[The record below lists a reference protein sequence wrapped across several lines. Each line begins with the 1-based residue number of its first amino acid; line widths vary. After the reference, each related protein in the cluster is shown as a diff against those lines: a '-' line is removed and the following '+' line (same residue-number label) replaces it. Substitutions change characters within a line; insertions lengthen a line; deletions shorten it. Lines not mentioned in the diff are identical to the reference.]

1 MTISNQQR
9 LSKIIQRIV
18 EVAQPEQIILFGSA
32 ARGEMGPDSDLDL
45 LVVEEGVHRRRLAQR
60 IYRNLIGVGQA
71 VDIVVATPEDL
82 ERYGNSIGLIYKPAL
97 TEGKIIYEREPKT
110 AGRSSR
116 VAKQSTE

>member
-1 MTISNQQR
+1 MAISDQQR

-32 ARGEMGPDSDLDL
+32 ARGKMGPNSDLDL
-45 LVVEEGVHRRRLAQR
+45 LVVEAGVHRRRLAQR

-97 TEGKIIYEREPKT
+97 TEGRIVYEREAKT
-110 AGRSSR
+110 GGL
-116 VAKQSTE
+116 STG

>member
-9 LSKIIQRIV
+9 LSKIIQRII
-18 EVAQPEQIILFGSA
+18 EVANPEQIILFGSA

-45 LVVEEGVHRRRLAQR
+45 LVVEVGVHRRRLAQR
-60 IYRNLIGVGQA
+60 IYRNLIGIGQA

-97 TEGKIIYEREPKT
+97 TEGKIIYEREAKT
-110 AGRSSR
+110 AG
-116 VAKQSTE
+116 